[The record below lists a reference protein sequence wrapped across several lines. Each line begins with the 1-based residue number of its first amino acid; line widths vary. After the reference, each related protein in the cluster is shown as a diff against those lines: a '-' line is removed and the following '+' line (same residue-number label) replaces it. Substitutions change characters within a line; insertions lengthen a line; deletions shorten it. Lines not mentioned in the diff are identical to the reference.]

1 MPQPGERTDSAE
13 IVAKIYSRITGTG
26 SYLPRRVLTNAELA
40 TTTDTSDAWI
50 RARTGIVERHIAEA
64 EETTTEMAV
73 NAATAALKAA
83 GVKANELDLIV
94 VATITPDL
102 IFPSTGALL
111 QHRLGARTVGAMD
124 LSAACSGFLY
134 ALALVDAMIG
144 SGKCS
149 TALIV
154 GSERMSHLLDW
165 SERATCV
172 LFGDGAGAAVLVSDS
187 SPGVRSVHLHA
198 DGSTPDVLRT
208 PSKQSPYLHME
219 GGTVFKFAVRG
230 LVESGVECLKANHM
244 SPRDVTWLIP
254 HQANLRIIE
263 ASARKL
269 EIARD
274 RLIVTVDK
282 HANTSAA
289 SIPLALDS
297 GVRRGLI
304 KAGDE
309 VLLLSVGG
317 GFTWASCLMR
327 W

>member
-1 MPQPGERTDSAE
+1 
-13 IVAKIYSRITGTG
+13 
-26 SYLPRRVLTNAELA
+26 
-40 TTTDTSDAWI
+40 
-50 RARTGIVERHIAEA
+50 
-64 EETTTEMAV
+64 
-73 NAATAALKAA
+73 
-83 GVKANELDLIV
+83 
-94 VATITPDL
+94 
-102 IFPSTGALL
+102 
-111 QHRLGARTVGAMD
+111 
-124 LSAACSGFLY
+124 
-134 ALALVDAMIG
+134 
-144 SGKCS
+144 
-149 TALIV
+149 
-154 GSERMSHLLDW
+154 
-165 SERATCV
+165 
-172 LFGDGAGAAVLVSDS
+172 
-187 SPGVRSVHLHA
+187 
-198 DGSTPDVLRT
+198 
-208 PSKQSPYLHME
+208 ME

-230 LVESGVECLKANHM
+230 LVESGVECLNANQM